1 MLNKTLCVCVSLPV
15 SLDVVQELV
24 REYTAKLESVI
35 AKPVDD
41 LVLPD
46 APVQLRGGGRAAD
59 RPGTSVEGARL
70 SIGADLVAT
79 SASGGLAAGSG
90 SSGRLYS
97 SSEGLASDDGD
108 VRTLACLCG
117 GREHVD
123 AHRRRGGSAAFA
135 GDCGDGSRR

>member
-1 MLNKTLCVCVSLPV
+1 M
-15 SLDVVQELV
+15 QELV

-46 APVQLRGGGRAAD
+46 APIQLRSGGRAGD
-59 RPGTSVEGARL
+59 RPVTMVEGARL
-70 SIGADLVAT
+70 SIGTDLAAT
-79 SASGGLAAGSG
+79 SMSGGLAAGSG

-108 VRTLACLCG
+108 VRGLVYNAAGASTLALIVVG
-117 GREHVD
+117 L
-123 AHRRRGGSAAFA
+123 SLFL
-135 GDCGDGSRR
+135 

>member
-1 MLNKTLCVCVSLPV
+1 M
-15 SLDVVQELV
+15 QELV

-46 APVQLRGGGRAAD
+46 MPIQLRSGGRAGD
-59 RPGTSVEGARL
+59 RPVTMVEGSRL
-70 SIGADLVAT
+70 SIGADLAAT
-79 SASGGLAAGSG
+79 SVSGGLAAGSG

-108 VRTLACLCG
+108 VRGLVYNAAGASTVALIVVGVSISIA
-117 GREHVD
+117 EVAVIAIAAD
-123 AHRRRGGSAAFA
+123 ARRAQTPSTNRSAARA
-135 GDCGDGSRR
+135 RD